1 MKDYIKP
8 VAIMAAVSFI
18 VGLLMSAINNI
29 TAPLIKA
36 NEEAEKNRTYFAALP
51 DAGSFTELECGIEGV
66 TAVQKAGNGEGY
78 VITAQSRGYGGQVP
92 AAVAF
97 SNDGSI
103 IRVIMMSNEETPG
116 LGQKVTDEA
125 FSSQFDGIP
134 VEAFTLDDIDAIAG
148 ATISSRAAVKA
159 INLAIEAYTEVTAG

>member
-8 VAIMAAVSFI
+8 VVIMAAVSFI

-36 NEEAEKNRTYFAALP
+36 NEENEKNRTYFAALP
-51 DAGSFTELECGIEGV
+51 DAGSFTEIECGIEGV
-66 TAVQKAGNGEGY
+66 TAVQKADSGEGY

-125 FSSQFDGIP
+125 FSSQFDGMAA
-134 VEAFTLDDIDAIAG
+134 EAFTLDDIDAIAG